1 MPSQLEKRIAKR
13 EKRVAKEFKEQAQQI
28 LVFESAESNY
38 KKALADLTERLEA
51 IYSAGFNDG
60 MSEAS
65 EFPEAIE
72 GW

>member
-1 MPSQLEKRIAKR
+1 MPSQLQKRIEER
-13 EKRVAKEFKEQAQQI
+13 EKRVAKEMKEQAEQI
-28 LVFESAESNY
+28 LLIEASEPDY
-38 KKALADLTERLEA
+38 KKALTNLAERLEA

>member
-1 MPSQLEKRIAKR
+1 MPSQLQKRIEQR
-13 EKRVAKEFKEQAQQI
+13 EKRVAKEMKEQAEQI
-28 LVFESAESNY
+28 LLIEASESDY
-38 KKALADLTERLEA
+38 KKALTNLAERLEA
-51 IYSAGFNDG
+51 IYCAGFNDG

>member
-1 MPSQLEKRIAKR
+1 MSRQLQKRIDER
-13 EKRVAKEFKEQAQQI
+13 EKRVVKEMKEQAEQI
-28 LVFESAESNY
+28 LLIEASEADY
-38 KKALADLTERLEA
+38 KKALTNLAERLEA
-51 IYSAGFNDG
+51 IYNAGFNEG

>member
-1 MPSQLEKRIAKR
+1 MPSQLQKRIEQR
-13 EKRVAKEFKEQAQQI
+13 EKRVAKEMKEQAQQI
-28 LVFESAESNY
+28 LAFESAESNY
-38 KKALADLTERLEA
+38 KKALTDLTERLEA

>member
-13 EKRVAKEFKEQAQQI
+13 EKRVAKECKEQAQQI